1 MKISQLK
8 GGAVL
13 SYITI
18 FLTNVVGLLLTPF
31 IIRSLGSAE
40 YGLYTMIG
48 ALVGYMTVLDFGLNN
63 TVVRFVAKYKA
74 KNDKKGEENFLA
86 HSFIIYICISLLVVI
101 IGSTLYFNLEQLYGE
116 TLTPNQIDKAET
128 MMLILIFNLAIS
140 LPGGA
145 FSGICSGYEQF
156 ILPRIVNIIRYIIRS
171 ILVVVILLFGGNSI
185 GLVILDTFMNVVIIG
200 INAYITF
207 ELLGARIKMH
217 QFDKKLF
224 SSILGFSLWIFA
236 FSIVYQMR
244 WQVGQL
250 IIGVF
255 YSTSIVAIYAVGI
268 TLGNYYGAFSSAISS
283 VFLPRAIQMTINKIP
298 SKELT
303 DTFIKISRIIL
314 LVLVYILGA
323 FIIVGQDFIFYW
335 VGEEYHM
342 AYYYAVIIM
351 IGLTPLLSQGFAN
364 NILEAKNLLA
374 YRGRLL
380 LTLTIIGTIIGA
392 FVVQKFGV
400 TEMILV
406 TVFFMFAERAI
417 IIPFYIKKA
426 NLDMIRY
433 YKEILPL
440 FFSVLIA
447 IIISLLKISF
457 LPNRNIYMF
466 FGSARFYTFLYFG
479 ISYFLTTKYER
490 RLFHSSLERLF
501 KLINKKR

>member
-1 MKISQLK
+1 M
-8 GGAVL
+8 
-13 SYITI
+13 
-18 FLTNVVGLLLTPF
+18 
-31 IIRSLGSAE
+31 
-40 YGLYTMIG
+40 
-48 ALVGYMTVLDFGLNN
+48 AL
-63 TVVRFVAKYKA
+63 
-74 KNDKKGEENFLA
+74 
-86 HSFIIYICISLLVVI
+86 
-101 IGSTLYFNLEQLYGE
+101 
-116 TLTPNQIDKAET
+116 
-128 MMLILIFNLAIS
+128 
-140 LPGGA
+140 
-145 FSGICSGYEQF
+145 
-156 ILPRIVNIIRYIIRS
+156 
-171 ILVVVILLFGGNSI
+171 
-185 GLVILDTFMNVVIIG
+185 
-200 INAYITF
+200 
-207 ELLGARIKMH
+207 
-217 QFDKKLF
+217 
-224 SSILGFSLWIFA
+224 
-236 FSIVYQMR
+236 
-244 WQVGQL
+244 
-250 IIGVF
+250 
-255 YSTSIVAIYAVGI
+255 
-268 TLGNYYGAFSSAISS
+268 
-283 VFLPRAIQMTINKIP
+283 

-447 IIISLLKISF
+447 IIISLLKIYTKQ
-457 LPNRNIYMF
+457 IF
-466 FGSARFYTFLYFG
+466 FK
-479 ISYFLTTKYER
+479 I
-490 RLFHSSLERLF
+490 
-501 KLINKKR
+501 